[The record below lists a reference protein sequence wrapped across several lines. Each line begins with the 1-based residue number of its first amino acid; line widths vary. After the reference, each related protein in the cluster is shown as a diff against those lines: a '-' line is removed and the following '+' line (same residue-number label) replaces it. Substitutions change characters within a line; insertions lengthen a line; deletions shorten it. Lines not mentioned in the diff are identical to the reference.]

1 MKSIYLFPLVGIL
14 AIGLIV
20 IGFTAV
26 VVAGPPEQE
35 PVSSASG
42 AESSSVPPASH
53 RPEGNAPDENGYTGD
68 PYRPDV
74 GISEPSGAGEGQT
87 VAAALPVRHA
97 AEWPDENGYVG
108 PPYLGVAEAGG
119 PSATGPSETLPPD
132 WDRFFAEPQPD
143 QDAYYQDQSAQ
154 GVSGQWSSFYYLHVA
169 GSALRPRASATGW
182 ASSVYGGCIYA
193 TSGAGEVFNIH
204 LDLPHGSR
212 ADYLRIYYYDTNSAD
227 SEAWITCYND
237 IGGFNDRIA
246 VASSGTGGYGTQLSG
261 YLGEVFDYA
270 SYSYVLNWRPNVA
283 GTTMWLCGLRVAYRL
298 PD

>member
-1 MKSIYLFPLVGIL
+1 MWRAPRCGC
-14 AIGLIV
+14 A
-20 IGFTAV
+20 A
-26 VVAGPPEQE
+26 
-35 PVSSASG
+35 SASPTACPIDPTQEEREIG
-42 AESSSVPPASH
+42 GWIKEMGKVTGVGMLLAVLLVVTISA
-53 RPEGNAPDENGYTGD
+53 RAYGGDARLLALPDENG
-68 PYRPDV
+68 
-74 GISEPSGAGEGQT
+74 
-87 VAAALPVRHA
+87 
-97 AEWPDENGYVG
+97 
-108 PPYLGVAEAGG
+108 G
-119 PSATGPSETLPPD
+119 PSVNDVANAGFS
-132 WDRFFAEPQPD
+132 
-143 QDAYYQDQSAQ
+143 
-154 GVSGQWSSFYYLHVA
+154 SSFYYLHVA

-298 PD
+298 PTKEVYLPAILKQ